1 MIRLDPRANEPH
13 ALVQAAGP
21 FDGLRVLE
29 IGAGDGRLTRRYART
44 AAEVVALEPDVERF
58 QHGKLPASWSKRVH
72 YLPLSLEQYL
82 HSPARAKTRFDR
94 VLLSWS
100 L

>member
-1 MIRLDPRANEPH
+1 MIRLDPRANEIR
-13 ALVQAAGP
+13 ALRQAAGS

-29 IGAGDGRLTRRYART
+29 VGAGDGRLTRRFART
-44 AAEVVALEPDVERF
+44 AAEVVALEPDAERF
-58 QHGKLPASWSKRVH
+58 RQKKLPSAWSEQVQF
-72 YLPLSLEQYL
+72 LPLSLEDYL
-82 HSPARAKTRFDR
+82 AHSAGTGKRFDR